1 MYLTCPSCDR
11 LQGKSIHRQ
20 HAVHHLAAQVV
31 CVQIVARRAQREEDG
46 QEMVFGRVGA
56 GARSPPKNSARLC
69 VMLPDPTTS
78 TPWLRRLRSAAPS
91 AYTSAGPAPTGKATC
106 TTGTSACSK
115 PSTSCASAGEPEAG
129 YCSWYSAGGKPPKS
143 CHVAGCGPV
152 MTWAERAIQCGD
164 MMTTPR
170 RPGYCALRFSPH
182 CVSAGPV
189 VPASIANSGAPRDTN
204 KAGTTAGAVRGAW
217 AKAVMAIPSVNAMN
231 VGLIAPGTKPCWPDR
246 LFYR

>member
-1 MYLTCPSCDR
+1 
-11 LQGKSIHRQ
+11 
-20 HAVHHLAAQVV
+20 
-31 CVQIVARRAQREEDG
+31 
-46 QEMVFGRVGA
+46 
-56 GARSPPKNSARLC
+56 
-69 VMLPDPTTS
+69 MLPDPTTS

-91 AYTSAGPAPTGKATC
+91 TYTSAGPAPTGRATC
-106 TTGTSACSK
+106 TTGTSACGNKCISGTQAPWSK
-115 PSTSCASAGEPEAG
+115 GRAASPCAATPAACSRPSTSCASAGEPEAG

-189 VPASIANSGAPRDTN
+189 VPASIANSGAPCDTN